1 MGPET
6 TMISQ
11 TSSTNSDSTL
21 LAVPKLRDDGSNWS
35 DYYPR
40 IENAMGAKG
49 LWRHVLGTAI
59 APVPYVVSEGKPML
73 PDGKTP
79 ATEDQVEAKESRII
93 EFEKREYLAKHIL
106 LSTTSRRLG
115 SKLKDLPTADSMWKV
130 VNDDATSKSTLYLL
144 DAEDQLS
151 SMKLS
156 DNEDSKTHLT
166 ELKYHFQLLQT
177 RRDNLIKIGSTLS
190 ESRFNIIIMSS
201 LPDSYRPTLQTITAS
216 ERVSKLSGGQ
226 TSSIKSEDLIAFII
240 EEAQHRVINDEQTK
254 TAESA
259 LAARLKKA
267 GKSEK
272 NEDEPDVTCD
282 NCKKPGHTKEQCYSK
297 GGGSEGQGPRQKRK
311 AKKSEMATVA
321 TNDDEGDLFAFTC
334 SSDYAAVA
342 ERLEMPK
349 SRLGT
354 CINSGASMDYCPD
367 RARFT

>member
-1 MGPET
+1 MGPGT
-6 TMISQ
+6 TMFSQ

-79 ATEDQVEAKESRII
+79 ATEDQVEAKESRIV

-106 LSTTSRRLG
+106 LSTTSTRLG
-115 SKLKDLPTADSMWKV
+115 SKLKDLPTAESMWKV

-166 ELKYHFQLLQT
+166 ELKYHYQLMQT

-190 ESRFNIIIMSS
+190 EARFNIIIMSS
-201 LPDSYRPTLQTITAS
+201 LPDSYRPTLQTITAA
-216 ERVSKLSGGQ
+216 ERASKLSG
-226 TSSIKSEDLIAFII
+226 KSESQSRQMKPDDLIDFII
-240 EEAQHRVINDEQTK
+240 EEAQHRVINDERGK
-254 TAESA
+254 NAESA
-259 LAARLKKA
+259 LAAHTRRTDKRKASERKHEKKDTTDF
-267 GKSEK
+267 
-272 NEDEPDVTCD
+272 DEVCD
-282 NCKKPGHTKEQCYSK
+282 NCGKAGHTNTDCWSK
-297 GGGSEGQGPRQKRK
+297 GG
-311 AKKSEMATVA
+311 
-321 TNDDEGDLFAFTC
+321 
-334 SSDYAAVA
+334 
-342 ERLEMPK
+342 
-349 SRLGT
+349 
-354 CINSGASMDYCPD
+354 
-367 RARFT
+367 